1 MGDDR
6 KVVAMTDN
14 ESGGTGESSDT
25 GSDKA
30 RSGQMGGNVSHAL
43 RTETGPRTATGHT
56 PPGNSGTSSAAR
68 GAGASEVHDSD
79 DAGGDDAGAAHSAG
93 VTQDAEGA
101 PTVLM
106 QTRAMCATH
115 PGRPMVLR
123 DVDLRLHQGVRV
135 AILGANGSGKTT
147 LLRCLSGSLEPVSG
161 EVLREGKR
169 LEHNKKA
176 LREHRRVVQHVL
188 QDPDDQLF
196 SADVFQDVSFG
207 PMNMGLDEDEVR
219 ERVTE
224 ALTLLGADHLAER
237 ATHQLSYGERKR
249 VAVAGAMAMR
259 PKLLM
264 LDEPTAGLDPDGVSR
279 MMAALGRLHQTG
291 TTVAMATHDVDL
303 ALAWADE
310 ALVVVDHSVVQG
322 PIDEMLADSDIVE
335 RAHLHLPWALDLA
348 QRMGV
353 SSLPRTMDEVVAALE
368 AR

>member
-1 MGDDR
+1 
-6 KVVAMTDN
+6 
-14 ESGGTGESSDT
+14 
-25 GSDKA
+25 
-30 RSGQMGGNVSHAL
+30 
-43 RTETGPRTATGHT
+43 
-56 PPGNSGTSSAAR
+56 
-68 GAGASEVHDSD
+68 
-79 DAGGDDAGAAHSAG
+79 
-93 VTQDAEGA
+93 
-101 PTVLM
+101 M

-219 ERVTE
+219 ERVTG